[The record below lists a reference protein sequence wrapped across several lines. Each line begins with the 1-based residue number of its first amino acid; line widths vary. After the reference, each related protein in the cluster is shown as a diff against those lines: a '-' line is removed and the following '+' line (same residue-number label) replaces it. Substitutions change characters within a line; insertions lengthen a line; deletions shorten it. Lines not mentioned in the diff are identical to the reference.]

1 MDLPELLEE
10 LSHLTAPSRRVDAKL
25 ALVAGW
31 QRKATRTK
39 GDVNVIWLFPGE
51 EVNRLPE
58 FTNSIDAALELVGIL
73 APSQVG
79 GFSWGSSG
87 KAQLNDGEIAE
98 GVNPAVALCLAAV
111 KYKAKNA

>member
-1 MDLPELLEE
+1 MDLPELIEE

-58 FTNSIDAALELVGIL
+58 FTNSLDAALELVGIL

-98 GVNPAVALCLAAV
+98 GVNPAAALCLAAL
-111 KYKAKNA
+111 KARRRNA